1 MRELSAFTAS
11 FCGICI
17 AIGGLHMLIPEGK
30 MSKTIRYVI
39 VLTLLT
45 AFIGVFSVNFNLNFN
60 GSERNFEISKDA
72 MSERMITAVF
82 ERALSANDIDFE
94 KILIFTDNSEEGSI
108 TITKIQVFS
117 QENPERIISV
127 IGNGK
132 AYEVEVIN

>member
-17 AIGGLHMLIPEGK
+17 AIGGLHMLILEGK

-60 GSERNFEISKDA
+60 GSERDFEISKDA